1 MSDEIVIKIEIN
13 DKVYPVSCKLGEEE
27 RVKNSAKLVSETIKS
42 LAQSNNSASEN
53 RLLVMSSLILADKI
67 TTSSKKINGDVLDQK
82 HIEDLLDWLDDATT
96 RLNKVATL
104 FEES

>member
-1 MSDEIVIKIEIN
+1 MSYEIVIKIEIN

-27 RVKNSAKLVSETIKS
+27 RVTHSAKLVSETIKG
-42 LAQSNNSASEN
+42 LAESNNSASEN

-82 HIEDLLDWLDDATT
+82 HIEDLLDWLDAATT

>member
-27 RVKNSAKLVSETIKS
+27 RVKTSAKLVSETIKDLGHS
-42 LAQSNNSASEN
+42 SNSASEN

-67 TTSSKKINGDVLDQK
+67 TTSKKTTNNGTLGQK
-82 HIEDLLDWLDDATT
+82 NIEELLDWLDDATS

-104 FEES
+104 FDES

>member
-13 DKVYPVSCKLGEEE
+13 DKIYPVSCRLGEEE
-27 RVKNSAKLVSETIKS
+27 RLKNSAKLVSETIKS
-42 LAQSNNSASEN
+42 LVQSNNSASEN
-53 RLLVMSSLILADKI
+53 RLLVMSSLILADQV
-67 TTSSKKINGDVLDQK
+67 SASRKKINGDVLDQK
-82 HIEDLLDWLDDATT
+82 HIEDLLDWLDDAAT

>member
-53 RLLVMSSLILADKI
+53 RLLVMSSLILADKV
-67 TTSSKKINGDVLDQK
+67 TASSKKINGDVLDQK

>member
-27 RVKNSAKLVSETIKS
+27 RVKNSAKLVSETIKE
-42 LAQSNNSASEN
+42 LTQSNSSASEN

-67 TTSSKKINGDVLDQK
+67 TANSNINNDVSLDKKNIV
-82 HIEDLLDWLDDATT
+82 ELLDWLDDATL

-104 FEES
+104 FDES

>member
-27 RVKNSAKLVSETIKS
+27 RVKNSAKLVSETIKG
-42 LAQSNNSASEN
+42 LAQPNNSASEN
-53 RLLVMSSLILADKI
+53 RLLVMSSLILADKV
-67 TTSSKKINGDVLDQK
+67 TASSKKINGDVLDQK
-82 HIEDLLDWLDDATT
+82 HIEDLLDWLDDATS
-96 RLNKVATL
+96 RLNKVATF

>member
-13 DKVYPVSCKLGEEE
+13 DKIYPVSCKSGEEE
-27 RVKNSAKLVSETIKS
+27 RVKNSAKLVSETIKE
-42 LAQSNNSASEN
+42 LAQSNSSASEN

-67 TTSSKKINGDVLDQK
+67 TANFNINDDVSLDKKNIV
-82 HIEDLLDWLDDATT
+82 ELLDWLDNATL

-104 FEES
+104 FDES

>member
-27 RVKNSAKLVSETIKS
+27 RLKNSAKLVSETIKG
-42 LAQSNNSASEN
+42 LVQSNNSASEN

-67 TTSSKKINGDVLDQK
+67 IKSEKTTNNGTLEQK
-82 HIEDLLDWLDDATT
+82 NIEDLLIL
-96 RLNKVATL
+96 
-104 FEES
+104 

>member
-27 RVKNSAKLVSETIKS
+27 RVKNSAKLVSETIKG
-42 LAQSNNSASEN
+42 LGQSNNSVSEN

-67 TTSSKKINGDVLDQK
+67 ATSKKTTNNGTLAQK
-82 HIEDLLDWLDDATT
+82 NIEDLLNWLDDATS

-104 FEES
+104 FDES

>member
-27 RVKNSAKLVSETIKS
+27 RVKNSAKLVSETIKG

-67 TTSSKKINGDVLDQK
+67 TTSSKTINVDVLDQK
-82 HIEDLLDWLDDATT
+82 HIEDLLDWLDDATS

>member
-27 RVKNSAKLVSETIKS
+27 RVRNSAKLVSETIKG
-42 LAQSNNSASEN
+42 LAQANDTVSEN

-67 TTSSKKINGDVLDQK
+67 TSTEKINNSKTFEQK
-82 HIEDLLDWLDDATT
+82 NIEELMNWLEDATY

-104 FEES
+104 FDES

>member
-53 RLLVMSSLILADKI
+53 RLLVMSSLILADKV
-67 TTSSKKINGDVLDQK
+67 TASRKTINGDVLDQK

>member
-42 LAQSNNSASEN
+42 LAESNNSASEN
-53 RLLVMSSLILADKI
+53 RLLVMSSLILADKV
-67 TTSSKKINGDVLDQK
+67 TASSKKINGDVLDQK